1 MTPQDLLIPKR
12 GAPTG
17 PAIGSETPLLTKA
30 PKSPGAFTS
39 AMRQALS
46 RARGERSTNETGA
59 ATIASRDRV
68 AERSLRETRSNVAST
83 SLGQPVETSVSQTQ
97 RPSNVAPDPTLA
109 AAIAAEAKGDT
120 AEGSNEMGSGDPD
133 SSEESSAAGNAEMGA
148 AIQVNNIIPF
158 PDPSVIIPFPVAIAA
173 GDGFCLSAESQPG
186 SGSSPSEGSASSNEA
201 AGENIVPLPTNP
213 SPSAAGS
220 EGAKPAR
227 DDEDGIDILKLGLR
241 PNRREERAEN
251 IEAVNFKQATSAS
264 NKTPES
270 ASPIVSVSFPTA
282 QSSGEVLAP
291 SEATD
296 TRTQLPGE
304 AVDPEDSAQATVAGV
319 SDSKTSLSNG
329 NSAKA
334 PSSTALASPD
344 LAPIAQTEPAGIPAA
359 RQEGR
364 MNTLL
369 DARHEGSLRR
379 SEDAGRSDG
388 AFDGFHHGFD
398 PSSHES
404 DGSSDFSS
412 RTPNAMEWQPGRP
425 ISSIDRSAPEFSA
438 RQLDPSGMVDRIT
451 NLVISEA
458 AIVRQYKSD
467 AMAVVLRPDA
477 DTELFVHF
485 SQRNGQIEA
494 TIRCER
500 GDANQLGALWSQL
513 QESLGHQK
521 VRLAPLQESP
531 ANQSSFNSPSGS
543 QTGNGSNGSPRQSPD
558 RQSMD
563 EWSAPADSAADSR
576 DARGRGASGHSRLTT
591 SRPGWETWA

>member
-1 MTPQDLLIPKR
+1 MTPQDLLSPKS

-17 PAIGSETPLLTKA
+17 SAIGSETPLWTKA
-30 PKSPGAFTS
+30 PKSRGAFTS

-46 RARGERSTNETGA
+46 RAGGESST
-59 ATIASRDRV
+59 D
-68 AERSLRETRSNVAST
+68 
-83 SLGQPVETSVSQTQ
+83 
-97 RPSNVAPDPTLA
+97 
-109 AAIAAEAKGDT
+109 
-120 AEGSNEMGSGDPD
+120 EMGSGDPD
-133 SSEESSAAGNAEMGA
+133 SSEESSAAGNAEMDA
-148 AIQVNNIIPF
+148 AIQATNIIPF

-201 AGENIVPLPTNP
+201 AGEKIVPLPTNP

-264 NKTPES
+264 NTTPDS
-270 ASPIVSVSFPTA
+270 ASPIVPVAFPKV
-282 QSSGEVLAP
+282 QPSGEVLAQ
-291 SEATD
+291 SEAVD

-319 SDSKTSLSNG
+319 SDSKTSLPNG

-388 AFDGFHHGFD
+388 AFGGFHHGFD

-438 RQLDPSGMVDRIT
+438 RQVDPSGMVDRIT

-531 ANQSSFNSPSGS
+531 ANQSSFNSSSGTAPGDG
-543 QTGNGSNGSPRQSPD
+543 QTGNGSNGSPRQSPN

-576 DARGRGASGHSRLTT
+576 DARGRGASGHRRLTT